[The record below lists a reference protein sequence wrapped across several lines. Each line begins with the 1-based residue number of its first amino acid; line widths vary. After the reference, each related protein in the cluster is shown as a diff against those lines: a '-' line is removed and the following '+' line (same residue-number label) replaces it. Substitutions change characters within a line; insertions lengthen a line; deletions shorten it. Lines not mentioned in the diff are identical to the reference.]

1 MYYDTP
7 NVTRYVRFIKRYRPY
22 ILAAYGLLGLIALIF
37 FKPVFISSDSLLWLE
52 ESKEYQK
59 TRSQDLSAGYVS
71 RLDVDISSFDQQSKL
86 ELEQLHTRLSSIPS
100 VSRVD
105 SLFSTYYIHSNTD
118 GEDSSLVEALNITDL
133 NISELKHLIRV
144 FHTPYSQYVDQ
155 DFKYFHFYI
164 YSSSPISIDNIP
176 ISFHHEFFSTE
187 DTPMK
192 WTTLLS
198 YTLLTIAILILIF
211 RLIFR
216 NYISIL
222 ASLVVVLFTL
232 IGTFTLIWLLTGI
245 SKVYIALTL
254 MVSGI
259 ALVDSLY
266 FYYRWHVAHYKA
278 DGERSLLKAINRNIT
293 PALWT
298 SIITLLGLGSLLWV
312 DSVIIRLLCLSII
325 FASVISY
332 ILNITLLPSLLS
344 YFSVLHPKVEFGRYG
359 YLFAKNEIH
368 YNRSYL
374 LLFLA
379 ATSIVAALGAYYLV
393 MKPDRLFAHSVN
405 EHILIAKVP
414 YKQIDL
420 KTVTAL
426 KQFEQDLKK
435 SNKGV
440 GEVTSVA
447 TVLSLLNLANTGTST
462 CDEQNLMQALFFLEL
477 YDLEQNYFENGALT
491 VTIHLDHADKIAIMQ
506 WLQSYK
512 KLNIYFADYDSLIT
526 SAKIDNI
533 VLLGISLLSV
543 LVIIG
548 LIMGRIFRKYNLIWV
563 GFIANAI
570 PIVWFGLFIELMH
583 IPLSLE
589 VLIAMT
595 LSVGLSSDATVH
607 FAFKYFRSRY
617 FGRTQRHSLEVMFF
631 YAGIPVVIGSLMLA
645 AIFTFL
651 AFTPIHS
658 LQLIG
663 GFGAVL
669 VLLSLLTDL
678 FILPVLL
685 LAIDPFRSER

>member
-7 NVTRYVRFIKRYRPY
+7 SMTPYIRFIKRYRIY
-22 ILAAYGLLGLIALIF
+22 ILAAYMFFGVLSLVF
-37 FKPVFISSDSLLWLE
+37 FKPEFISSDSLMWLD

-59 TRSQDLSAGYVS
+59 TLSRELSPGYVS
-71 RLDVDISSFDQQSKL
+71 RLDIDLDRFDEQSKSDL
-86 ELEQLHTRLSSIPS
+86 KQLHTRLSAIPS

-105 SLFSTYYIHSNTD
+105 SLFSSHYIYNNTD
-118 GEDSSLVEALNITDL
+118 GSDSSLVQALDINDL
-133 NISELKHLIRV
+133 NISELKQLVHTL
-144 FHTPYSQYVDQ
+144 HTPYIPYVDQ
-155 DFKYFHFYI
+155 DLKSFHFYI
-164 YSSSPISIDNIP
+164 YSLSPISIDSLP
-176 ISFHHEFFSTE
+176 IHFHHKFFSME
-187 DTPMK
+187 DAPIK
-192 WTTLLS
+192 WTTLFLYS
-198 YTLLTIAILILIF
+198 VLILAMLILIF
-211 RLIFR
+211 RLIFK
-216 NYISIL
+216 NYISIFSSL
-222 ASLVVVLFTL
+222 AVVTFTL
-232 IGTFTLIWLLTGI
+232 IGTFTLIWLMTGV

-266 FYYRWHVAHYKA
+266 FYYRWHVSHYKA
-278 DGERSLLKAINRNIT
+278 DSERSLLKAVNRNIT

-298 SIITLLGLGSLLWV
+298 TIITLLGLGSLLWV
-312 DSVIIRLLCLSII
+312 DSAIIRLLSLSII
-325 FASVISY
+325 FASLISY
-332 ILNITLLPSLLS
+332 ILNITLLPALLS

-368 YNRSYL
+368 YNKGYL
-374 LLFLA
+374 LLFLSVTA
-379 ATSIVAALGAYYLV
+379 IVAAIGAYYMV
-393 MKPDRLFAHSVN
+393 MKPERLFAQSVN
-405 EHILIAKVP
+405 EHILIAKIP
-414 YKQIDL
+414 YKTIDL
-420 KTVTAL
+420 ETITKL
-426 KQFEQDLKK
+426 KEFEADLKK

-440 GEVTSVA
+440 GEVTSLA
-447 TVLSLLNLANTGTST
+447 SVLSLLNHANTGSNI

-477 YDLEQNYFENGALT
+477 YDLEENYFENGAFT
-491 VTIHLDHADKIAIMQ
+491 ITIHLEHADKIAIMQ
-506 WLQSYK
+506 WLQSYR
-512 KLNIYFADYDSLIT
+512 KLDIFFADYDSLIS
-526 SAKIDNI
+526 SAKIDKM

-543 LVIIG
+543 LIIIG

-570 PIVWFGLFIELMH
+570 PIIWFGLFLETVH

-645 AIFTFL
+645 TIFTLL

-663 GFGAVL
+663 GFGAIL
-669 VLLSLLTDL
+669 VLLSLLVDL

-685 LAIDPFRSER
+685 LAIDPFQNPS